1 MKAVRM
7 STQIVGRHKS
17 ELDTPAYCIDL
28 EVMEANIRA
37 MSGFIHER
45 GKAWRPHA
53 KCHKTPAIANQQLR
67 AGAIGVTVA
76 KVSEA
81 EVYAAA
87 GVRDIL
93 IANMVVGRT
102 KLERV
107 AALCR
112 TVDPIVACDHF
123 AQAEALAAV
132 CRERGVTCRVIIEVD
147 VGLDRVGIRPGS
159 DFRDLARGIGGLSGV
174 NLVGIMGY
182 EGHLLRVENRAEKE
196 DRINSAIAL
205 LVEQRDQMLSDG
217 LTCEIVSAGGTGS
230 YQITSNCD
238 GVTELQCGGGIFADP
253 YYINHCGLTGLESAL
268 FVIGTVV
275 SRPKLERAVLDCGR
289 KTIHLEQEPP
299 VVKGS
304 VTGRPLPDAVVTG
317 LSAEHGMLK
326 LGPESQDLKIGDK
339 VELIPGYADFT
350 TPLHNRFHGV
360 RNGIV
365 ETAWPIA
372 ARGMLQ

>member
-1 MKAVRM
+1 MT
-7 STQIVGRHKS
+7 TQLVGCHKS
-17 ELDTPAYCIDL
+17 ELDTPAYCIEL
-28 EVMEANIRA
+28 ELMEANIGK

-53 KCHKTPAIANQQLR
+53 KCHKTPAIAHQQLR

-87 GVRDIL
+87 GIRDIL
-93 IANMVVGRT
+93 IANMLAGRP

-112 TVDPIVACDHF
+112 TADPIVACDHF
-123 AQAEALAAV
+123 VQAEALAAV

-147 VGLDRVGIRPGS
+147 IGLDRVGIRPGS
-159 DFRDLARGIGGLSGV
+159 DFRDLARGIAGLSGV
-174 NLVGIMGY
+174 QLAGIMGY

-196 DRINSAIAL
+196 ERINSAIAL
-205 LVEQRDQMLSDG
+205 LVEQRDLMQEEG
-217 LTCEIVSAGGTGS
+217 LPCEIVSAGGTGS
-230 YQITSNCD
+230 YQITTNCD

-253 YYINHCGLTGLESAL
+253 YYINHCGLTGLESSL
-268 FVIGTVV
+268 TVIGTVV
-275 SRPKLERAVLDCGR
+275 SRPRLDRAVIDCGR

-299 VVKGS
+299 VVRGTVS
-304 VTGRPLPDAVVTG
+304 GRPLPDAAITG
-317 LSAEHGMLK
+317 LSAEHGMLQ
-326 LGPESQDLKIGDK
+326 LGPESQHLKIGDK
-339 VELIPGYADFT
+339 IEVIPGYADFT
-350 TPLHNRFHGV
+350 TPLHNRFHGL

-365 ETAWPIA
+365 ETVWPIA